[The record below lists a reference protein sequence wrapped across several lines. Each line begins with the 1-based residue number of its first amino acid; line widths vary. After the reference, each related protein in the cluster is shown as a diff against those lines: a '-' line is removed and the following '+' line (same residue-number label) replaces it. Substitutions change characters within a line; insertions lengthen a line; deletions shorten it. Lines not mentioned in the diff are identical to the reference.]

1 MLMSIGRFSPLG
13 LVLSGVAVL
22 WQAFES
28 TMCIPGNMV
37 TGKLMYL
44 IVSALE
50 LPTTAPYL
58 STVRCGR
65 IWGGFG
71 RACNPYRWAYLSGE
85 VSQFSCANKDG
96 KGGHGRQRSRVTAS

>member
-1 MLMSIGRFSPLG
+1 MLESLARSRCFLYAHTQFTLFKVLENGGGPTGADMLMSIGRFSPLG

-44 IVSALE
+44 ICVG
-50 LPTTAPYL
+50 T
-58 STVRCGR
+58 
-65 IWGGFG
+65 
-71 RACNPYRWAYLSGE
+71 
-85 VSQFSCANKDG
+85 
-96 KGGHGRQRSRVTAS
+96 